1 MHVLAKF
8 VLQQIRQKSEQ
19 TARLLPRRRERIER
33 SVVSALRRQ
42 DSSTATELAEMNMT
56 EGNKSPQGHHKH
68 AKPRYC
74 PLRPE
79 PPHEMRPGFDEE
91 STKQIV

>member
-1 MHVLAKF
+1 
-8 VLQQIRQKSEQ
+8 
-19 TARLLPRRRERIER
+19 
-33 SVVSALRRQ
+33 
-42 DSSTATELAEMNMT
+42 MT
-56 EGNKSPQGHHKH
+56 EGNKNPQGHHKH

-79 PPHEMRPGFDEE
+79 PPHEIRPGFDEE